1 MRQDAAQCLDGPPRQ
16 RLPLGRHTGS
26 LAAVLERQWWADAT
40 VNDGL
45 FVRRGANSNRLRVRR
60 LCENWSCRACPAGK
74 HGFDLFL
81 TRQGDGGC

>member
-26 LAAVLERQWWADAT
+26 LAAVLERQWWADAP

-45 FVRRGANSNRLRVRR
+45 FVRRDANDEALTGFVCDVYVKKLVLPRL
-60 LCENWSCRACPAGK
+60 PG
-74 HGFDLFL
+74 
-81 TRQGDGGC
+81 RQTWF